1 MQKSER
7 AQFQGQGEVTWWQ
20 LDAAV
25 IVNIWKLSCDMI
37 ADLHI
42 AVVRL
47 MLEKATKVRSYGYKI
62 HWKKY
67 LIFIHI
73 IQKEEIFIRDLK
85 NA

>member
-1 MQKSER
+1 
-7 AQFQGQGEVTWWQ
+7 
-20 LDAAV
+20 
-25 IVNIWKLSCDMI
+25 MI